1 MEVYAAFSTYTD
13 EQVSRI
19 YDYLKETDQ
28 LENTLIIYA
37 ADNGASGEGSPNGSV
52 NENKFFN
59 GYPDTT
65 EENLATVKQIGGF
78 DKLGGQD
85 TYEHYPTGWA
95 AATSTP
101 FKMFKRYSEYAGG
114 TCDPLVMSW
123 PKRIKVKVG
132 EVRHQYHHCVDIVPT
147 ILEACGLEMPEV
159 YKGAKQYPLSGVSMC
174 YTWDAEPDAPTK
186 KVRQI
191 LRHARNPWYLGEWLE
206 GRLPPCSDKRQGQL
220 RSRRVGAVPRGRRPL
235 RVQQPDEAF

>member
-1 MEVYAAFSTYTD
+1 M
-13 EQVSRI
+13 
-19 YDYLKETDQ
+19 
-28 LENTLIIYA
+28 
-37 ADNGASGEGSPNGSV
+37 

-65 EENLATVKQIGGF
+65 DENLATVKQIGGV

-95 AATSTP
+95 AAMSTP

-123 PKRIKVKVG
+123 PKRIKKVG

-159 YKGAKQYPLSGVSMC
+159 YKGREAVPALGRLDVLHLGRGPQRSDKEG
-174 YTWDAEPDAPTK
+174 AP
-186 KVRQI
+186 V
-191 LRHARNPWYLGEWLE
+191 LRHARNPWYLGERLE
-206 GRLPPCSDKRQGQL
+206 GRLPPCS
-220 RSRRVGAVPRGRRPL
+220 A
-235 RVQQPDEAF
+235 EAARATSIKTSGSCTTWTKTAPSPAT